1 MSDIQDQIGDALG
14 DAFSDVGNAIQ
25 GALGQF
31 EQITAKTK
39 IYKHK
44 QYLKLPKLKK
54 QNLYKQLSN
63 KKDSAGDLLNGD
75 AACEVAKAGLETAQK

>member
-44 QYLKLPKLKK
+44 QYFVLIKL
-54 QNLYKQLSN
+54 
-63 KKDSAGDLLNGD
+63 
-75 AACEVAKAGLETAQK
+75 